1 MRLRRPAFA
10 VVLASACLLPLP
22 AAGQTFNLR
31 DLLTDF
37 VLQGI
42 TLAPPVTG
50 ISHEAHFIGADS
62 PQSVALQQFNGEL
75 SNELSA
81 FPLASSAGGFTYNYD
96 ASIGAF
102 IRAADSFGP
111 IYAERAST
119 VGKGKLNVGLN
130 YSHFTFDRIDDLNL
144 RDGDVRLVFTHQDVN
159 GDKSNLKPYVEGDVI
174 TARLFLK
181 VNTDITAFVLTYGM
195 SHRLDIG
202 VAVPLVR
209 VSLDAETDAAVQRQ
223 ATGAS
228 SPIHTFLNGG
238 TTEVFR
244 QTGSASG
251 VGDIVLRAKLR
262 IAEGRLGGVAV
273 AADLRLPT
281 GEERDLLGTGA
292 TQGKAFVVGSLRVGP
307 LSPHLNAGYTWSANP
322 SGGRRIPDEIAY
334 TGGFDWA
341 LSPRLT
347 FAADAI
353 GRTLRKAQAVRVVET
368 TFQYNTN
375 PDPSP
380 TAVPDVHT
388 ASFPRLISE
397 SRDSNSLL
405 GSVGLKINPFGNFL
419 LTINGLFALNHN
431 GLADK
436 FAPLVGFDYSF

>member
-1 MRLRRPAFA
+1 MRFCRSASAFA
-10 VVLASACLLPLP
+10 VASLCLLPLP

-37 VLQGI
+37 VRQGI

-62 PQSVALQQFNGEL
+62 PQFVALQQFNGEL

-102 IRAADSFGP
+102 TRAADSFGP

-119 VGKGKLNVGLN
+119 IGKGKLNIGLN

-181 VNTDITAFVLTYGM
+181 VNTDITAFVLSYGV
-195 SHRLDIG
+195 SDRLDIG

-209 VSLDAETDAAVQRQ
+209 VSLDAETDAAVQRL
-223 ATGAS
+223 ATGPG
-228 SPIHTFLNGG
+228 SPIHTFLGGG

-251 VGDIVLRAKLR
+251 VGDILLQAKMR
-262 IAEGRLGGVAV
+262 IAQGRLGGVAV

-292 TQGKAFVVGSLRVGP
+292 TQAKAFVVGSLRLGP
-307 LSPHLNAGYTWSANP
+307 FSPHINAGYTWSANA

-341 LSPRLT
+341 LTPRLT

-353 GRTLRKAQAVRVVET
+353 GRTLRKAQVVRVVET

-375 PDPSP
+375 PDPA
-380 TAVPDVHT
+380 AVPDVHT

-397 SRDSNSLL
+397 SRDSSSLL

-419 LTINGLFALNHN
+419 LTINGLFALNHK